1 MANPKT
7 LYKRLMEASTVS
19 ELQEIKDF
27 MLLSQLKCHLPCKV
41 ISVDYG
47 AGTVSVE
54 IQGKQ
59 DMGYGAYETFPVLSD
74 IPILEPHRTSRAYI
88 LTPIKSG
95 DTGMLEF
102 LDFNCSNFNAD
113 GNTEPTED
121 PELHS
126 INSSVFINGY
136 IPQSNVTQIYT
147 ADPKLN
153 NVSANKGMIVA
164 GNIDL
169 YNRPVVKTK
178 DGAIETVKS
187 MSFTPEEGKYKGKE
201 VLIPTIS
208 PDGKEMSENE
218 AIEYYYKT
226 GQHLGIF
233 ENPESA
239 TTYAIIL
246 HNDQDRYYNS
256 IGCPITIGL
265 NNQTFT
271 LSVNEAGRLEIK
283 ASDINIKGDKINI
296 EGLEVNFD
304 TPTVNVTKTLN
315 VGYGA
320 TGVVSTNSKTLTFEN
335 GVLTNVE

>member
-27 MLLSQLKCHLPCKV
+27 MLLSKLRCHLPCKV

-113 GNTEPTED
+113 GNIEPTED
-121 PELHS
+121 PEFHS

-136 IPQSNVTQIYT
+136 IPQSNVT
-147 ADPKLN
+147 K
-153 NVSANKGMIVA
+153 
-164 GNIDL
+164 
-169 YNRPVVKTK
+169 
-178 DGAIETVKS
+178 
-187 MSFTPEEGKYKGKE
+187 
-201 VLIPTIS
+201 IS
-208 PDGKEMSENE
+208 
-218 AIEYYYKT
+218 
-226 GQHLGIF
+226 
-233 ENPESA
+233 
-239 TTYAIIL
+239 TT
-246 HNDQDRYYNS
+246 D
-256 IGCPITIGL
+256 CPITIGL

-271 LSVNEAGRLEIK
+271 LSVNEAGQLEIK

-296 EGLEVNFD
+296 SGGNINLGNNTTIDNKLFLTHTHSNGNLGE
-304 TPTVNVTKTLN
+304 PT
-315 VGYGA
+315 G
-320 TGVVSTNSKTLTFEN
+320 GVI
-335 GVLTNVE
+335 